1 MHAKEEYDGDGNLLY
16 KPPPLDEVWLSEP
29 ERQERRDALKKQ
41 RCRRDVFERQRATD
55 SLKDAPSSPV
65 DFPPGL
71 VVSDDESSNDE
82 SDDGHP
88 LPTLDSGSEGDDIWH
103 SDHPTLENEASQPD
117 PVRPTPI
124 VEPISDKIPEA
135 PNIPQEGAT
144 L

>member
-1 MHAKEEYDGDGNLLY
+1 ME
-16 KPPPLDEVWLSEP
+16 
-29 ERQERRDALKKQ
+29 KQ
-41 RCRRDVFERQRATD
+41 RRRRDVFERQRATD
-55 SLKDAPSSPV
+55 SLKDAPNSPV
-65 DFPPGL
+65 DSPPGL
-71 VVSDDESSNDE
+71 VVSDDKSSDDE
-82 SDDGHP
+82 SDDGDP
-88 LPTLDSGSEGDDIWH
+88 SPTLDSGSEGEDIWH